1 MRQKVD
7 SRRAERGWHIIS
19 PLKDKIHKKNQKRKC
34 TTPLVPTVPSIYNKR
49 MTTNEIAEAVQK
61 HAVVNY
67 EKSGWDY
74 IVECWDRRA
83 IEDELIRSRIYTVD
97 AAVKAFAELAHIWD
111 ERRKDA
117 EAEIF

>member
-1 MRQKVD
+1 M
-7 SRRAERGWHIIS
+7 
-19 PLKDKIHKKNQKRKC
+19 P
-34 TTPLVPTVPSIYNKR
+34 

-74 IVECWDRRA
+74 IVECWTRQEIAEELTRCNINTVSEAIAHYAESARIFHDRR
-83 IEDELIRSRIYTVD
+83 T
-97 AAVKAFAELAHIWD
+97 
-111 ERRKDA
+111 DA

>member
-1 MRQKVD
+1 MTL
-7 SRRAERGWHIIS
+7 SPTATIIS
-19 PLKDKIHKKNQKRKC
+19 A
-34 TTPLVPTVPSIYNKR
+34 

-74 IVECWDRRA
+74 IVECWTRAEIAEELTRCNINTVSEAIAHYAESARIFHDRR
-83 IEDELIRSRIYTVD
+83 T
-97 AAVKAFAELAHIWD
+97 
-111 ERRKDA
+111 DA

>member
-1 MRQKVD
+1 M
-7 SRRAERGWHIIS
+7 S
-19 PLKDKIHKKNQKRKC
+19 
-34 TTPLVPTVPSIYNKR
+34 

-74 IVECWDRRA
+74 IVECWTRDEIAWELNRVNITTVDDAIAHYAESARIFHDRR
-83 IEDELIRSRIYTVD
+83 T
-97 AAVKAFAELAHIWD
+97 
-111 ERRKDA
+111 DA